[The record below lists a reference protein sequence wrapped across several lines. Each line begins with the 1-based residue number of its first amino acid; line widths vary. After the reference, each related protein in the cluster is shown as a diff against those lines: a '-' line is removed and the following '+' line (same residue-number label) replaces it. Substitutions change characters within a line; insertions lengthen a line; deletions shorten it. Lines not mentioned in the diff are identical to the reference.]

1 MLSAISLN
9 RIQGKK
15 KDGRLPR
22 IQGEASAF
30 HRRQERERVEECA
43 FGLEFAN
50 ANSWKRPVPALVSL
64 AKLAE
69 RGPQPG
75 RPNQHREGIQL

>member
-1 MLSAISLN
+1 M
-9 RIQGKK
+9 R
-15 KDGRLPR
+15 
-22 IQGEASAF
+22 
-30 HRRQERERVEECA
+30 A
-43 FGLEFAN
+43 FGLEFCH